1 MNLIVFFEK
10 MRTDESTRSNQKTE
24 GFLQMSVLIMAGLE
38 TIMTLLSLFLCF
50 KVSITVDIIRMMNFH
65 LK

>member
-10 MRTDESTRSNQKTE
+10 MRTNESTRSNQKTE

-38 TIMTLLSLFLCF
+38 TIMTLLSLFSCF